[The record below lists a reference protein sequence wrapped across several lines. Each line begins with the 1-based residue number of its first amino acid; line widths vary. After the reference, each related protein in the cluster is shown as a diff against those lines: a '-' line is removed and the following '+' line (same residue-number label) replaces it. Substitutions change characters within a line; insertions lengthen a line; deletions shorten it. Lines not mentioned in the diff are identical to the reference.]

1 MGENVVEKPMPDE
14 IKEEVAMAREDM
26 IERVSG
32 FDDDVA
38 MKFLDGEEI
47 SVEEIKKAIRA

>member
-14 IKEEVAMAREDM
+14 IKEEVDMAREDM

-38 MKFLDGEEI
+38 MKFLE
-47 SVEEIKKAIRA
+47 